1 MLARAL
7 AQETPY
13 LILDEPTSNLDVRH
27 QLDLLETITRLARER
42 GLGVLLIIH
51 DLNLAALYCQRL
63 VFLKQGRIVHDGR
76 TSDVFTEAIL
86 SEIYETPIRVSAH
99 PVTGAPQAHLVPR
112 S

>member
-1 MLARAL
+1 V
-7 AQETPY
+7 T
-13 LILDEPTSNLDVRH
+13 V
-27 QLDLLETITRLARER
+27 
-42 GLGVLLIIH
+42 VH